1 MSKVEPKDL
10 CPCGSGLPHRRCHGS
25 VLSSPREIPVGR
37 GEPNAPEERVSLVGF
52 PGTYQ
57 TLHML
62 YRFKGNDPR
71 NTLPLE
77 GSPGLYEVTF
87 ILHRPGYKLQQE
99 HHLSFSS
106 GLRGDSHLAIS
117 KPAFSPPGNPDA
129 DQIRIVGITEDGQF
143 EFIGFPN
150 EKGYLGKIVTA
161 PFQAKNRGQA
171 EEIAYRALA
180 SPLSNMSLHLDIP
193 LEIGYRETKE
203 HSNGSVSIS
212 FVSPYLEAPMA
223 IHATSNFGPEFR
235 SYAALYR
242 EALNTDSPVYQFLCL
257 FKILEAL
264 RARRTRLAREAK
276 RKNASYTA
284 PDEVLPST
292 PADIKSWLE
301 RLFYIRREFDL
312 SAFESAVPQ
321 DLRGRKASDV
331 IENVL
336 TPLRVKVAHA
346 LFGNS
351 GELPL
356 SSDDL
361 THTHSVTGRLLV
373 TKCLVRRM
381 LKSDFPKDFLS
392 HLPG

>member
-1 MSKVEPKDL
+1 MSELEPKDL
-10 CPCGSGLPHRRCHGS
+10 CACGSGLPHHRCHGS
-25 VLSSPREIPVGR
+25 VLKSPGEIPLGK
-37 GEPNAPEERVSLVGF
+37 GDPNAPEERVSLVGF

-57 TLHML
+57 SLHML
-62 YRFKGNDPR
+62 YRFKGDDPR
-71 NTLPLE
+71 NTLPLG
-77 GSPGLYEVTF
+77 GSPGLYVVTF

-99 HHLSFSS
+99 HQLSFSS

-129 DQIRIVGITEDGQF
+129 DQICILGITEDGQF
-143 EFIGFPN
+143 ELVGLPN

-161 PFQAKNRGQA
+161 PFQAKDRGHA

-203 HSNGSVSIS
+203 LSNGSVSIS

-223 IHATSNFGPEFR
+223 INATSNFGPEFP

-242 EALNTDSPVYQFLCL
+242 EALNTNSPVYQFLCL
-257 FKILEAL
+257 FKIVEAL
-264 RARRTRLAREAK
+264 RARRKRLARESK
-276 RKNASYTA
+276 RSKTSYA
-284 PDEVLPST
+284 NPDEVLPST
-292 PADIKSWLE
+292 PAEIKNWLE
-301 RLFYIRREFDL
+301 SLFYIRREFDL
-312 SAFESAVPQ
+312 STFESAVPQ
-321 DLRGRKASDV
+321 DLRGRNASDV
-331 IENVL
+331 IDNVL
-336 TPLRVKVAHA
+336 NPLRVKVAHA
-346 LFGNS
+346 LFGNA
-351 GELPL
+351 GELPM

-361 THTHSVTGRLLV
+361 THTHSVTSRLLV

-381 LKSDFPKDFLS
+381 LKNDFPKDFLS

>member
-1 MSKVEPKDL
+1 MPETEAKDL
-10 CPCGSGLPHRRCHGS
+10 CPCGSGLPNRRCHGS
-25 VLSSPREIPVGR
+25 VLKSPGEIPLGK
-37 GEPNAPEERVSLVGF
+37 GDPNAPEERVSLVGF

-57 TLHML
+57 TMHVL
-62 YRFKGNDPR
+62 YRFKGDDPR
-71 NTLPLE
+71 NTLPLG

-87 ILHRPGYKLQQE
+87 TLHRPGYKLQQE
-99 HHLSFSS
+99 HQLSFSS

-117 KPAFSPPGNPDA
+117 KPAFTPPGNPDA
-129 DQIRIVGITEDGQF
+129 DQIQIIGITEDGQF
-143 EFIGFPN
+143 EFIGLPN

-161 PFQAKNRGQA
+161 PFQAKNRSHA

-203 HSNGSVSIS
+203 ISNGSVSTS

-242 EALNTDSPVYQFLCL
+242 EALNTNSPVYQFLCL
-257 FKILEAL
+257 FKTLEAL
-264 RARRTRLAREAK
+264 RARRTRLEREAK
-276 RKNASYTA
+276 RANTTYSS
-284 PDEVLPST
+284 PNEVLPST
-292 PADIKSWLE
+292 PAEIKKWLE
-301 RLFYIRREFDL
+301 NLFYIRREFDL
-312 SAFESAVPQ
+312 STFESAVPQ
-321 DLRGRKASDV
+321 DVRGQKVSDV

-336 TPLRVKVAHA
+336 KPLRVKAAHA
-346 LFGNS
+346 LFGS
-351 GELPL
+351 GGELPL

-361 THTHSVTGRLLV
+361 THTYSVTKHLLL

-381 LKSDFPKDFLS
+381 LKTDFPKDFLS

>member
-1 MSKVEPKDL
+1 MSKDEPKDL
-10 CPCGSGLPHRRCHGS
+10 CHCGSGLPYRRCHGS
-25 VLSSPREIPVGR
+25 VLKSPGEIPVGKR
-37 GEPNAPEERVSLVGF
+37 DPNAPVERVSLVGF

-57 TLHML
+57 TLHAL
-62 YRFKGNDPR
+62 YRFKGDDPR
-71 NTLPLE
+71 NTLPLG

-99 HHLSFSS
+99 HQFYFSS

-117 KPAFSPPGNPDA
+117 KPAFSPPGNPNA

-143 EFIGFPN
+143 EFIGLPN
-150 EKGYLGKIVTA
+150 ERGFLGKIVTA
-161 PFQAKNRGQA
+161 PFQAKDRGHA

-203 HSNGSVSIS
+203 LSNGSASIS
-212 FVSPYLEAPMA
+212 LVSPYLDAPMA

-242 EALNTDSPVYQFLCL
+242 EALNTNSPVYQFLCL

-276 RKNASYTA
+276 RTNTSYTA
-284 PDEVLPST
+284 PDEVLPGT
-292 PADIKSWLE
+292 PAEIKTWLE
-301 RLFYIRREFDL
+301 SLFYIRREFDL
-312 SAFESAVPQ
+312 SAYESAVPQ

-331 IENVL
+331 IENAL
-336 TPLRVKVAHA
+336 NPLRVKVAHA
-346 LFGNS
+346 LFGS
-351 GELPL
+351 GGDLPL

-361 THTHSVTGRLLV
+361 THTRSVTSRLLV
-373 TKCLVRRM
+373 TKCLVRRL

-392 HLPG
+392 HLPP